1 MEGIRATPAPE
12 AALPVLADAG
22 GPGLPGPAGP
32 GLADSAGLGPAGGD
46 GETGVSLDAPL
57 PALVSAA
64 VRLLGAFWSQAAQ
77 GTGLSPAGL
86 AVLRLLAARDGLKSS
101 EVATRGRWAPG
112 TVTSVVDTL
121 VRDGHVER
129 RRDERDRRVVRLYL
143 TERGRHKAQESIS
156 LVGPKW
162 QDAFGYV
169 NEADEPVI
177 RRFLVNTIE
186 RFGTLVR
193 EERAK

>member
-1 MEGIRATPAPE
+1 MEGIRTRPAARPFG
-12 AALPVLADAG
+12 D
-22 GPGLPGPAGP
+22 
-32 GLADSAGLGPAGGD
+32 PAGGD
-46 GETGVSLDAPL
+46 TPAGDPRAGDAEAGISVDAPL

-64 VRLLGAFWSQAAQ
+64 VRLLGAFWSCAAQ

-86 AVLRLLAARDGLKSS
+86 GVLRLLAAHDGLKSS
-101 EVATRGRWAPG
+101 QVAERGRWAPG

-143 TERGRHKAQESIS
+143 TGQGRRKAQESIS

-162 QDAFGYV
+162 QEAFGYV
-169 NEADEPVI
+169 DEADEPVI